1 MFSDLLQQQ
10 AGYYFELKHHLD
22 GRDDTLAALTDA
34 EAHYETLDKQL
45 KEKNRVYQKTE
56 QETKKA
62 YEQYRLWS
70 RYGINN
76 NDMIK
81 KSVADAEARY
91 RQLFQLAQKEKLAY
105 ECLFHTFSV
114 VTIKKYELATKV
126 KDYQTYQHQ
135 LEAWMENIFV
145 APHQETD
152 HESHLL
158 AKIKQLKLKRKKLIV
173 HLLGDIA
180 KAHETFMLAKEDL
193 DAAIDALTSPAPCT
207 QLLHHLRQFQTHV
220 TCDYYDSTV
229 YSTAVS
235 KLIDKVDTWRMV
247 EHGHDDDDDKD
258 DMVQLLRRSL
268 IKLQTQ
274 FHDRLHTISKT
285 IQAYNHPSLRHLD
298 QRIATTHHRLMLER
312 EQIIE
317 TCLAGESALHPLAHT
332 PAYHSDFSPPAYT
345 TSLDMPRFL
354 PLLE

>member
-34 EAHYETLDKQL
+34 EAQYQTLDKQL
-45 KEKNRVYQKTE
+45 KEKNQVYQKTE

-70 RYGINN
+70 RHHIH

-81 KSVADAEARY
+81 KSLADAESHY
-91 RQLFQLAQKEKLAY
+91 RHLFQLAQKEKLAY

-114 VTIKKYELATKV
+114 ATIKKYELATKV

-145 APHQETD
+145 EPHQETD

-158 AKIKQLKLKRKKLIV
+158 AKINQLKLKRKKLIV

-180 KAHETFMLAKEDL
+180 KAHETFTLAKDEL
-193 DAAIDALTSPAPCT
+193 DAAIHALTLSTPCT

-220 TCDYYDSTV
+220 ACDYYDSSV
-229 YSTAVS
+229 YSTAVT
-235 KLIDKVDTWRMV
+235 KLIDKIENRRRLKDND
-247 EHGHDDDDDKD
+247 ED
-258 DMVQLLRRSL
+258 DMLIRRPL
-268 IKLQTQ
+268 IKLQSQ
-274 FHDRLHTISKT
+274 FNDRLHTITKT
-285 IQAYNHPSLRHLD
+285 IQAYNHPSLRHID
-298 QRIATTHHRLMLER
+298 KRIATTHHHLMLER
-312 EQIIE
+312 ERIIDM
-317 TCLAGESALHPLAHT
+317 CLAGESTLHPLAHT
-332 PAYHSDFSPPAYT
+332 PAYHSDFSPPAYA
-345 TSLDMPRFL
+345 TSLDLPRFL